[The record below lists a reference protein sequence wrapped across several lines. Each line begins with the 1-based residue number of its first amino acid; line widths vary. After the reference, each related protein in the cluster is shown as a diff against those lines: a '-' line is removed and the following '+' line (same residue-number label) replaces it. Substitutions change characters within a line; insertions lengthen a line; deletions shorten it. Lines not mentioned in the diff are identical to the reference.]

1 MKAEYP
7 PKFQYLQF
15 LGASINCVVISWLR
29 RSATWLSLRLQSLHL
44 EWCGLICYGLF
55 IHLQYPYCAYL
66 FQH

>member
-44 EWCGLICYGLF
+44 EWVSLSIFSILTVPISSSIDKNF
-55 IHLQYPYCAYL
+55 DS
-66 FQH
+66 